1 MPTPNSSGAVS
12 LVPVSGNSA
21 RDSLLAP
28 YKWGGGVGSGT
39 PGSYSF
45 PTSTA
50 LFSTDPVVGYGN
62 QQWELTQFSPMTDA
76 QKSATRAALATWAEV
91 ADLTFTEV
99 VSESA

>member
-28 YKWGGGVGSGT
+28 YKWGGVVGSGT
-39 PGSYSF
+39 TVSYSF
-45 PTSTA
+45 PINTA

-62 QQWELTQFSPMTDA
+62 QQWELTQFSPMA
-76 QKSATRAALATWAEV
+76 VLARTSRRGE
-91 ADLTFTEV
+91 
-99 VSESA
+99 